1 MSVCAQA
8 GQVIGNC
15 VELCDARTGDRQGLA
30 SILYGHFSAIIGR
43 HLAGPLLEFPG
54 HHRETMR
61 LMTPTN
67 RVLLLAFIPL
77 LISLGVIGGFSVYY
91 TQALREKQDFVI
103 HTYRTIRVAE
113 ALLTDMLDAET
124 GERGYL
130 LTSRPTYLAPYQD
143 ARTRIGDD
151 VALVK
156 QLTIGNPRQEKR
168 IANLESL
175 LRKRLDLLD
184 KAIKLHDGGESDK
197 VSAFILSGAGK
208 AVMDDIRHVIAEIAS
223 EEEAL
228 LSIRSQTA
236 RDLEERTTTVTLIG
250 SALAIL
256 FLLAATALL
265 LASNV
270 RLTRTEKTLAQKA
283 TLLQATLD
291 SIRDGIAAF
300 DAQGRLRAFNT
311 RFFRF
316 LEFPGELAHEGAAL
330 ANFQDIDRHR
340 NHPVLNEL
348 PSGRQGEESYQ
359 RVVVDHR
366 ELDVYRNALADGGFL
381 VACLDVTQRVRADA
395 IIRQA
400 QKMEA
405 IGHLTGGVAH
415 DFNNLLQIISANLDL
430 LAGDVQSNPRASGRL
445 QNAISGVERG
455 SRLVQQLLAFARRQP
470 LDPHPLNL
478 GRLLQ
483 EMTELL
489 RRTLGERYDVEAV
502 IAGGLWNTLID
513 PVQVENAILNLAIN
527 ARDAMR
533 DGGKL
538 TIELANTVLDDAYAA
553 EHEEVSPGQY
563 VMLAVSDTGD
573 GMPPE
578 VMARVFEPFYT
589 TKPEGSGTGLGLSQ
603 VYGFVKQSGGHIK
616 IYSEIGHGTTVKLYL
631 PRARRGQEA
640 AQKTA
645 LAPLEGGS
653 ETILVVED
661 DAGVRAAATDL
672 LKELGYTVL
681 KAESAD
687 EALAL
692 IDSGARPDLLFTDVV
707 MPGAMNTRDFA
718 RRAQLLCPNLLVLFT
733 SGYTQ
738 NAIVHNGRL
747 DDDVFLLSKPYRRD
761 DLARKVRSILDMAG
775 RGIAS
780 TAPAVPPIS
789 LASAPDAPERTPAAR
804 KLRVLVVEDEFLVRM
819 STAAMLEELGYEVSE
834 AENGASAL
842 EAMRSDG
849 KFDVVITDMGLGDMT
864 GAELIGLL
872 REERP
877 DLRVI
882 VASGYENPGGNIDGG
897 SVFLGKP
904 FQLADIRAALE
915 NAMRA

>member
-1 MSVCAQA
+1 
-8 GQVIGNC
+8 
-15 VELCDARTGDRQGLA
+15 
-30 SILYGHFSAIIGR
+30 
-43 HLAGPLLEFPG
+43 
-54 HHRETMR
+54 
-61 LMTPTN
+61 MTPTN
-67 RVLLLAFIPL
+67 RILLLALVPL

-91 TQALREKQDFVI
+91 TQAWREKQDFVI
-103 HTYRTIRVAE
+103 HTYRAIRTAE

-124 GERGYL
+124 GQRGYL
-130 LTSRPTYLAPYQD
+130 LTGRPAYLAPYQGASKRAAED
-143 ARTRIGDD
+143 F
-151 VALVK
+151 AL
-156 QLTIGNPRQEKR
+156 LTELTEDNPRQQKR
-168 IANLESL
+168 TAELQSL
-175 LRKRLDLLD
+175 MHKRFDLLEQ
-184 KAIKLHDGGESDK
+184 AIRLHDSNREIST
-197 VSAFILSGAGK
+197 FITSGSGK
-208 AVMDDIRHVIAEIAS
+208 AVMDEIRRIVGEITS

-228 LSIRSQTA
+228 LSVRSQSA
-236 RDLEERTTTVTLIG
+236 RDLEQRTTTVTLIG
-250 SALAIL
+250 SALAII
-256 FLLAATALL
+256 FLLGSSALL
-265 LASNV
+265 LRSNV

-311 RFFRF
+311 RFFSL

-340 NHPVLNEL
+340 NHPILGEL
-348 PSGRQGEESYQ
+348 PAGGQGEEAYQ
-359 RVVVDHR
+359 RIAIDHR
-366 ELDVYRNALADGGFL
+366 ELDVYRNALNDGGFL

-405 IGHLTGGVAH
+405 IGHLTGGIAH

-430 LAGDVQSNPRASGRL
+430 LATDVQGSPRASGRL

-455 SRLVQQLLAFARRQP
+455 SRLTQQLLAFARRQP
-470 LDPHPLNL
+470 LDPRPLNL

-527 ARDAMR
+527 ARDAMK

-538 TIELANTVLDDAYAA
+538 TIEVSNAVLDDAYAA

-563 VMLAVSDTGD
+563 VMLAVSDTGE
-573 GMPPE
+573 GMPQD
-578 VMARVFEPFYT
+578 VMARVFEPFFT
-589 TKPEGSGTGLGLSQ
+589 TKPEGRGTGLGLSQ

-640 AQKTA
+640 IQKPT
-645 LAPLEGGS
+645 LAPVEGGT

-672 LKELGYTVL
+672 LKELGYSVL
-681 KAESAD
+681 KAENAD

-707 MPGAMNTRDFA
+707 MPGDMNTRDFA
-718 RRAQLLCPNLLVLFT
+718 RRAQILCPNLLVLFT

-747 DDDVFLLSKPYRRD
+747 DDDVFLLSKPYRREE
-761 DLARKVRSILDMAG
+761 LARKVRGILDTAK
-775 RGIAS
+775 REVE
-780 TAPAVPPIS
+780 APA
-789 LASAPDAPERTPAAR
+789 PAAPIVLPPSTPQQPTDGR
-804 KLRVLVVEDEFLVRM
+804 KFRILVVEDEFLVRM
-819 STAAMLEELGYEVSE
+819 STVDMLESLGHEVKE
-834 AENGASAL
+834 ADSGASAL
-842 EAMRSDG
+842 DALRADRE
-849 KFDVVITDMGLGDMT
+849 FDVVVTDLGLGDMA
-864 GAELIGLL
+864 GAELVALMRKEYPSL
-872 REERP
+872 RI
-877 DLRVI
+877 VI
-882 VASGYENPGGNIDGG
+882 ASGYDSTGANAEIDGEA
-897 SVFLGKP
+897 VFLSKP

-915 NAMRA
+915 AAMGV